1 MTGRERVQLAQRDV
15 DARRAPSTSVRSLAR
30 TWSAWTGAAEAAI
43 RASDEVL
50 TAEDRGVAQ
59 NAVGDELRVFD
70 KVGSVELHA
79 Q

>member
-1 MTGRERVQLAQRDV
+1 MMF
-15 DARRAPSTSVRSLAR
+15 S
-30 TWSAWTGAAEAAI
+30 
-43 RASDEVL
+43 
-50 TAEDRGVAQ
+50 RGVAQ

>member
-1 MTGRERVQLAQRDV
+1 MD
-15 DARRAPSTSVRSLAR
+15 P
-30 TWSAWTGAAEAAI
+30 AAEAAI
-43 RASDEVL
+43 RAGNDVL
-50 TAEDRGVAQ
+50 AADDRGVAQ